1 MFVWFYYRRP
11 RMYKKISLVVF
22 IVIIMFL
29 FAGCDPS
36 IGLAFNDIKGE
47 WEFPAGDDDY
57 GPHISIM
64 ESEGDKMLDIS
75 WYDGSDYYFCY
86 GNGSYDDDGTFS
98 LSYNYNIDYFDP
110 EDLDSSGSGAVTVSF
125 TYANNKLSAVCS
137 GTGPLHGKT
146 FSLGTL
152 TP

>member
-1 MFVWFYYRRP
+1 
-11 RMYKKISLVVF
+11 MYKKISLVVF
-22 IVIIMFL
+22 IAIIMFL

-75 WYDGSDYYFCY
+75 WYDGSDSYFCY
-86 GNGSYDDDGTFS
+86 GNGSYDDGTFS
-98 LSYNYNIDYFDP
+98 LTYDYNIDYFDP
-110 EDLDSSGSGAVTVSF
+110 SATDTSGSGATVTVVF
-125 TYANNKLSAVCS
+125 TYANSKLKAVCS

-146 FSLGTL
+146 FNLGVL
-152 TP
+152 AP